1 MRIAFQ
7 SVFYPY
13 RGGIAQFN
21 ASLFRALENL
31 AEVKAFN
38 FSLQYPSLFFPGSS
52 QYVATSD
59 KADKIPSTRSLN
71 SINPISYY
79 NTAKEINRFSPDLLL
94 TAYWLPFLA
103 PAQGSVC
110 KLLKKKTLNI
120 ALINNI
126 TPHEKKLSDYQL
138 NKFFLEQQHGYVVMG
153 NAIKN
158 ELLQYV
164 SHAQYL
170 QHPHPIYAHFGTK
183 IDKQAARFQL
193 KIDNDKKTLLF
204 FGLIRPYKG
213 LDLLIEAFSKLD
225 DSYQLVIAGES
236 YEDFNKYQ
244 QLIDVSP
251 NRERIHIFDRYIPD
265 GEVPLFFSAADLCVL
280 PYKSATQ
287 SGVVAAAFH
296 FDLPVVVTD
305 KGNLKDIIEPYG
317 TGLVSLTTSAHEIAK
332 HIKDFFEKGQADLI
346 TEKIKKFKI
355 KYTWSHLAKE
365 IIDLHSWLK

>member
-21 ASLFRALENL
+21 ASLFRALENF

-52 QYVATSD
+52 QYVTASD
-59 KADKIPSTRSLN
+59 DADKIPSVRKLN

-79 NTAKEINRFSPDLLL
+79 KTAKEINRFSPDLLL
-94 TAYWLPFLA
+94 TAYWLPFMA

-110 KLLKKKTLNI
+110 KLLKNKTVNI

-138 NKFFLEQQHGYVVMG
+138 NRYFLEQQHGYVVMG

-164 SHAQYL
+164 SQAQYL
-170 QHPHPIYAHFGTK
+170 QHPHPIYAHFGNK
-183 IDKQAARFQL
+183 MDLQNARFKL
-193 KIDNDKKTLLF
+193 KIDGNKKTLLF
-204 FGLIRPYKG
+204 FGLIRAYKG
-213 LDLLIEAFSKLD
+213 LDILIEAFGKLD
-225 DSYQLVIAGES
+225 QTYQLVIAGES
-236 YEDFNKYQ
+236 YEDFKKYQ
-244 QLIDVSP
+244 LLIDALP
-251 NRERIHIFDRYIPD
+251 NKNNIHIYNKYIPD
-265 GEVPLFFSAADLCVL
+265 NEVPHFFSAADLCVL

-296 FDLPVVVTD
+296 FDLPVIVTD

-317 TGLVSLTTSAHEIAK
+317 TGLVSKSTSAIEIART
-332 HIKDFFEKGQADLI
+332 IKDFFEKEQAENI
-346 TEKIKKFKI
+346 IENIKEFKS
-355 KYTWSHLAKE
+355 KYTWKHMAKE
-365 IIDLHSWLK
+365 IIDLHSWFK